1 MLHTVP
7 PPTITLTSSSQEE
20 GFHIGLLLTFTGRAE
35 FDIAVDTPLNVSS
48 AWSKSDPFSDLKN
61 TIITSIEEVM
71 GKPMGYETNLT
82 IYLQNTMEGNEN
94 YILTI
99 ITSSSAFT
107 AGITDTYTR
116 TITEINMSLI

>member
-1 MLHTVP
+1 MV
-7 PPTITLTSSSQEE
+7 
-20 GFHIGLLLTFTGRAE
+20 
-35 FDIAVDTPLNVSS
+35 
-48 AWSKSDPFSDLKN
+48 
-61 TIITSIEEVM
+61 
-71 GKPMGYETNLT
+71 YETNLT
-82 IYLQNTMEGNEN
+82 IYLQNTMEGNGN

>member
-1 MLHTVP
+1 MLPTVP
-7 PPTITLTSSSQEE
+7 PPTITITGSPQDE

-35 FDIAVDTPLNVSS
+35 FDVAVDMPLNVSS
-48 AWSKSDPFSDLKN
+48 AWSKSDPFSDLSN
-61 TIITSIEEVM
+61 TIITSIVEEM
-71 GKPMGYETNLT
+71 GKPMVYETNLT
-82 IYLQNTMEGNEN
+82 IYLQNTMEGNGN

-116 TITEINMSLI
+116 KITEICMSLI